1 MEKLNVFVLEDD
13 KLAQKVMGSH
23 LSAHSVDMA
32 ADLNTALK
40 KLDGGRY
47 DIGFFDLMLGTDDDY
62 SGLKAIA
69 AAARKGV
76 YCVVVSSSD
85 SDEMIDKAYALG
97 ASDFYA
103 KGNEE
108 NNVGEILRKFAQNRR
123 AAASGDIF
131 ASAFI
136 TQDPETRAA
145 AAEALK
151 YAPTELPILVLGPSG
166 TGKTSLAKILHE
178 HSGREG
184 AFVSINCSAYTDDL
198 LEAELFGH
206 KKGAF
211 TGASEARKG
220 RLLEAHRGTLFLDEI
235 GTMSLNMQMKLLKA
249 IEERTFYPLGSEKPE
264 HSEFRIISATLE
276 DPQTLIAQGKMR
288 FDLFQ
293 RIHGF
298 TINLKPLAR
307 RRADI
312 FPLVHH
318 FTKGGRRLSFSTEAK
333 AFMEAYAWPGN
344 IRELKKFTDLVS
356 SGQQGRVDLAT
367 AQKHLKGQAMAA
379 GASYEDG
386 LYALA
391 LAEGLDAAL
400 DKVSAELIGR
410 SLRENGGVRTK
421 TLADLK
427 ISTRLLY
434 STLKKQGIEPEGGKK

>member
-1 MEKLNVFVLEDD
+1 MEKLNIFVLEDD
-13 KLAQKVMGSH
+13 RLAQKVMGAH
-23 LSAHSVDMA
+23 LAPHNVDMA
-32 ADLNTALK
+32 ADLDSALK
-40 KLDGGRY
+40 KLDAGRY
-47 DIGFFDLMLGTDDDY
+47 DIGFFDLMLGVNDDY

-69 AAARKGV
+69 AAAKKGI
-76 YCVVVSSSD
+76 YSVVVSSSD
-85 SDEMIDKAYALG
+85 SDEMIDRAYALG

-108 NNVGEILRKFAQNRR
+108 ANVGEILRKFLQNRR
-123 AAASGDIF
+123 AAASDDIF
-131 ASAFI
+131 TSAFI
-136 TQDPETRAA
+136 TEDAETRAA
-145 AAEALK
+145 ATEALK
-151 YAPTELPILVLGPSG
+151 YAPTDLPILILGPSG

-211 TGASEARKG
+211 TGAAEARKG

-235 GTMSLNMQMKLLKA
+235 GTMSHNMQMKLLKA

-264 HSEFRIISATLE
+264 RSEFRIIIATLE
-276 DPQTLIAQGKMR
+276 DPQALIAQGKMR

-293 RIHGF
+293 RIHGY
-298 TINLKPLAR
+298 TINIKPLAR

-318 FTKGGRRLSFSTEAK
+318 FTKGGRRLSFSPDAK
-333 AFMEAYAWPGN
+333 AFMQDYAWPGN

-356 SGQQGRVDLAT
+356 GGQQGRVDLET
-367 AQKHLKGQAMAA
+367 ARRHLKGQCAA
-379 GASYEDG
+379 PGSAEDA
-386 LYALA
+386 LYAAA
-391 LAEGLDAAL
+391 LAGGLDAAL
-400 DKVSAELIGR
+400 EKVSADIISR
-410 SLRENGGVRTK
+410 NLRENGGVRTK

-434 STLKKQGIEPEGGKK
+434 ATLKKLGLDTEGGKK